1 MPRLLTTKQ
10 AAEFLS
16 LHPVTVRRKARNG
29 QIPFVRL
36 GGQWR
41 FDEGVLHEWVSR
53 GCPTAQRDPD
63 LFPRA
68 NGKEAPG
75 P

>member
-16 LHPVTVRRKARNG
+16 LHPVTVRRKARG
-29 QIPFVRL
+29 GEIPFVRL

-41 FDEGVLHEWVSR
+41 FDEGVLREWIAR

-63 LFPRA
+63 LFTWA
-68 NGKEAPG
+68 NEEATPA